1 VEIYV
6 NEFMKPINM
15 YCAVHCIFVGQMDLA
30 VFVIILIIF
39 TMGNGTVFV
48 DNFCGSYQ

>member
-1 VEIYV
+1 MGIYV